1 MGSTL
6 KRNERI
12 LQRLKLRDLRVL
24 LAVAET
30 GSMGKTAAELAMSQP
45 AISKAISEIE
55 HVVGVRVLNR
65 SAHGVEPT
73 AYGRALLKWTVSV
86 FDDLRQAVK
95 DIESLSDPGSGEIRL
110 GTTDSMIAGFVPAT
124 IDRFSRKYPKVVF
137 EVLPSA
143 TFADQ
148 YVDLRDRKIDLI
160 LGRIATP
167 ATGAAE
173 LNSEILFLDPM
184 FPAAAIGS
192 KWFRGRKI
200 ELTDL
205 RDARWSIPPDASF
218 VRPLIDEA
226 FRAKGMDA
234 PLHTVGSNS
243 VQLST
248 ALLATGRFVGVLSDS
263 TLRLSGKRLG
273 IKRLPVDLL
282 VGPLKT
288 GIVTLKNRALSPT
301 VQSFIA
307 CAREVAR
314 PFGKFES

>member
-24 LAVAET
+24 LAAAET
-30 GSMGKTAAELAMSQP
+30 GSMGKAAAELAMSQP
-45 AISKAISEIE
+45 AISKAINEIE

-65 SAHGVEPT
+65 TAQGVEPT
-73 AYGRALLKWTVSV
+73 AYGRALLKWTISV

-95 DIESLSDPGSGEIRL
+95 DIESLADPGSGEVRL
-110 GTTDSMIAGFVPAT
+110 GTTDAMIAGFVPAA
-124 IDRFSRKYPKVVF
+124 IDRFSRQYPKVVF
-137 EVLPSA
+137 EVLPAA

-148 YVDLRDRKIDLI
+148 YEDLRNRKIDLI
-160 LGRIATP
+160 LGRVATP
-167 ATGAAE
+167 ATGAAD

-184 FPAAAIGS
+184 FPAAAVGS

-205 RDARWSIPPDASF
+205 RDASWSIPPDASF

-226 FRAKGMDA
+226 FRAKGLDA

-243 VQLST
+243 LQLWT
-248 ALLATGRFVGVLSDS
+248 ALIATGRFVGFLSDS

-307 CAREVAR
+307 CAREIAR
-314 PFGKFES
+314 PFGNVGP